1 MPDTGF
7 ITDDGI
13 KASLNSKTGK
23 SPEPIGAGKLRL
35 YKVATL
41 PSNASLFADFTEADF
56 PGYAAVQL
64 VAATWPL
71 ATVANHIASSTY
83 PTVTFTR
90 NASGAGQNIY
100 GWYITD
106 GANTKLY
113 ACGQF
118 TSGPFVIQNQGDAV
132 GVAPTITDKSL
143 N

>member
-1 MPDTGF
+1 MPDTVF

-23 SPEPIGAGKLRL
+23 SVESIGTGKLRL

-41 PSNASLFADFTEADF
+41 PSNASLFADFVEADF
-56 PGYAAVQL
+56 PGYAAVVL
-64 VAATWPL
+64 VGANWTL
-71 ATVANHIASSTY
+71 ATVAGHIASASY
-83 PTVTFTR
+83 PLVNWTR
-90 NASGAGQNIY
+90 NATGTGQNIY

-113 ACGQF
+113 ACAQF
-118 TSGPFVIQNQGDAV
+118 TSGPFVIQNNGDAV
-132 GVAPTITDKSL
+132 NVTITLSDKSL